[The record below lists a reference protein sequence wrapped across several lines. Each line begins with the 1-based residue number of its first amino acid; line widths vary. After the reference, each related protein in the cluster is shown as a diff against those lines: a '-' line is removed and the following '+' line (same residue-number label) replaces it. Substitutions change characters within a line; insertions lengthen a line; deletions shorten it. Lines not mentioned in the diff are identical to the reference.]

1 MKTAAAV
8 LVLVVMPLGFFVLA
22 AMIVN
27 RMLAKRRQQRS
38 DRTQTLSA
46 STQEDGTSHPSAL
59 LLCGLELDG
68 RPSQASRSIN
78 ALELCKERSQSARM
92 GGQ

>member
-38 DRTQTLSA
+38 DRT
-46 STQEDGTSHPSAL
+46 
-59 LLCGLELDG
+59 
-68 RPSQASRSIN
+68 
-78 ALELCKERSQSARM
+78 
-92 GGQ
+92 

>member
-27 RMLAKRRQQRS
+27 HMLAKRRQQRS

-59 LLCGLELDG
+59 LLCGLEL
-68 RPSQASRSIN
+68 
-78 ALELCKERSQSARM
+78 ERAAAQSTS
-92 GGQ
+92 